1 MGYGKLSSTC
11 SSRWGVFYS
20 EPIEEELAYNE
31 EHISRDD
38 IDIEVVVA
46 DDTSDVYVKFSGF
59 EDQEDAEEYAQFLAE
74 TLPLLL
80 FESTRLQ

>member
-1 MGYGKLSSTC
+1 MIFKK
-11 SSRWGVFYS
+11 RREEVE

-38 IDIEVVVA
+38 IDIEVVIGEE
-46 DDTSDVYVKFSGF
+46 TPDVYVKFSGF
-59 EDQEDAEEYAQFLAE
+59 EDSEDAEEYAQFLAE

>member
-1 MGYGKLSSTC
+1 MIFKKRRDEELQ
-11 SSRWGVFYS
+11 
-20 EPIEEELAYNE
+20 EPVEEELADNE

-38 IDIEVVVA
+38 IDIEVVIGP
-46 DDTSDVYVKFSGF
+46 DSPDVYVKFSGF
-59 EDQEDAEEYAQFLAE
+59 EDEEDAEEYAQFLAD

>member
-1 MGYGKLSSTC
+1 MIFKK
-11 SSRWGVFYS
+11 RRDE
-20 EPIEEELAYNE
+20 EPVEEELAYNE

-38 IDIEVVVA
+38 VEIEVVVA
-46 DDTSDVYVKFSGF
+46 DDSDDVYVKFSGF

-80 FESTRLQ
+80 FESTRLN

>member
-1 MGYGKLSSTC
+1 MIFKK
-11 SSRWGVFYS
+11 RKDE

-38 IDIEVVVA
+38 IDIEVVIGE
-46 DDTSDVYVKFSGF
+46 DTPDVYVKFSGF
-59 EDQEDAEEYAQFLAE
+59 EDAEDAEEYAQFLAE

>member
-1 MGYGKLSSTC
+1 MIFKK
-11 SSRWGVFYS
+11 RRDE

-46 DDTSDVYVKFSGF
+46 EDSTDVYVKFAGF
-59 EDQEDAEEYAQFLAE
+59 EDSEDAEEYAQFLAE